1 MSFPPAL
8 ESWRTT
14 PGLDH
19 AFLTS
24 RVLAEI
30 NFCLFCGAPAESW
43 EFKCAGCRRRCL
55 DPDCHRSAESRPE
68 RLCGDCEAGP
78 GRLSCPPATV
88 HGTSLR
94 PPSGVELYCPCCLR
108 GCRCRGPFHARSNIG
123 EGGLAD
129 LTKKDLRR
137 FHGTNVVGDG
147 LSCFVYR
154 YRPPGGRAEFGMT
167 YSPVRRTDQRRLDR
181 TVNLIDPGFM
191 KRLPGL
197 DWLSARL
204 PCRHWA
210 YLLEC
215 AAKRL
220 TVTGRGWP
228 AEAVERAHELSARI
242 LGRNGL
248 FDFKLP
254 GPPTFRWPRATMTDE
269 AGPSLVYT
277 LPVVPRD
284 AGFAEVWSVLYGQR
298 SVPTGQGGNAA
309 GGWADRLRL
318 RLQCGSAADE
328 LSVYILLRRDR
339 NARFPVPG
347 RADAIKYEAL
357 KGLDLV
363 FAVPTDRLVKG
374 FNANLV
380 SELAV
385 GPGVQLADFK
395 IPQLQLKVRVGPL
408 TIRSNDPATAVRW
421 SEVQLPK
428 ELRERVP
435 EYRLEHPNPACR
447 SEWTR
452 ACSCDLPPACRKTLE
467 EASASEHR
475 HHGRFLTIRFQSRH
489 GG

>member
-1 MSFPPAL
+1 M
-8 ESWRTT
+8 
-14 PGLDH
+14 
-19 AFLTS
+19 
-24 RVLAEI
+24 
-30 NFCLFCGAPAESW
+30 
-43 EFKCAGCRRRCL
+43 
-55 DPDCHRSAESRPE
+55 
-68 RLCGDCEAGP
+68 
-78 GRLSCPPATV
+78 
-88 HGTSLR
+88 
-94 PPSGVELYCPCCLR
+94 YCPCCLR
-108 GCRCRGPFHARSNIG
+108 GCRCRGPFQARGNIG

-129 LTKKDLRR
+129 LTEKDLRR
-137 FHGTNVVGDG
+137 FRGTNVVGDG

-154 YRPPGGRAEFGMT
+154 YRLPGGRAEFGMT

-210 YLLEC
+210 YVLEC
-215 AAKRL
+215 AVKRL
-220 TVTGRGWP
+220 IVMGRGWP
-228 AEAVERAHELSARI
+228 AEAVERARELSARI
-242 LGRNGL
+242 LERNGL

-254 GPPTFRWPRATMTDE
+254 DPATVRWSRADE
-269 AGPSLVYT
+269 AGTCVVYT

-284 AGFAEVWSVLYGQR
+284 AGFAEVWSVLYGKR
-298 SVPTGQGGNAA
+298 SVPAGQRSNAA

-318 RLQCGSAADE
+318 RLQRGSAADE
-328 LSVYILLRRDR
+328 FPVYILLRRHQ
-339 NARFPVPG
+339 NARFSVPG
-347 RADAIKYEAL
+347 QAGAIKYEAL

-363 FAVPTDRLVKG
+363 FAVPADRLIKG
-374 FNANLV
+374 FNASLV
-380 SELAV
+380 SDPAT

-395 IPQLQLKVRVGPL
+395 IPQLQLKVQLRPPAV
-408 TIRSNDPATAVRW
+408 RSNDPATTVCW

-452 ACSCDLPPACRKTLE
+452 ACSCDLPPACRETLE
-467 EASASEHR
+467 DASASEHR
-475 HHGRFLTIRFQSRH
+475 HQGRFLRIRFQSRH